1 MGICSSD
8 LAAGGGAFSP
18 GLGGRWPGMKPTV
31 GPSSVWVT
39 RREPE
44 CTRASIAEHNSSALV
59 WSVVSGQRSEV
70 SGQWSVVSGQWSEAG
85 LDGGA
90 RRQRTGERG
99 ASNRRGVGRL
109 LVLGGSKESRRR
121 ERLLLL
127 GGRSGRC
134 TGI

>member
-70 SGQWSVVSGQWSEAG
+70 SGQWSVVSGQRWGSTVG
-85 LDGGA
+85 LDGSA
-90 RRQRTGERG
+90 QVREEQATGEEW
-99 ASNRRGVGRL
+99 
-109 LVLGGSKESRRR
+109 GG
-121 ERLLLL
+121 
-127 GGRSGRC
+127 C
-134 TGI
+134 